1 MHITLCHGISLNLQ
15 EGVDPKRL
23 DSLSKNYGFPV
34 GVATLIDEV
43 NSSALQPI
51 LIILTSSCL
60 IVL

>member
-1 MHITLCHGISLNLQ
+1 MHITLCHGIILYLQ

-43 NSSALQPI
+43 KSSVLQLI

>member
-1 MHITLCHGISLNLQ
+1 MYAVYSTLKHGISCLYLQ

-43 NSSALQPI
+43 KSP
-51 LIILTSSCL
+51 
-60 IVL
+60 VL